1 MKLTQTPEP
10 TMEGRNQKKKR
21 FNLEAWEKETSV
33 SFLKKEKAEKSC
45 TDERT
50 N

>member
-21 FNLEAWEKETSV
+21 FNLEAWEKETLNTMS
-33 SFLKKEKAEKSC
+33 
-45 TDERT
+45 
-50 N
+50 